1 MKQKIFYLLFFILVC
16 FFSNSTFI
24 KNPAK
29 TSPIYNKPM
38 PKNTSLFASVKNH
51 KFNYYQ
57 NLPVL
62 NNNSDI
68 SINGYKPS
76 FIKPLKLEKLKKEK
90 EEKEKEKLKKEKEKE
105 ENKVVLTLD
114 ERNLLERLVEAE
126 AGDEPYE
133 GKLAVA
139 TVVINR
145 MQYSEWC
152 PDTIHGVI
160 YQKNQF
166 SPVNNGTIHNTPSE
180 ESIKAVSEVIDEG
193 YRSFGPEIL
202 FFLNPKIATDKWIID
217 NKTFVSIIGQH
228 HFYK

>member
-1 MKQKIFYLLFFILVC
+1 
-16 FFSNSTFI
+16 
-24 KNPAK
+24 
-29 TSPIYNKPM
+29 
-38 PKNTSLFASVKNH
+38 
-51 KFNYYQ
+51 
-57 NLPVL
+57 
-62 NNNSDI
+62 
-68 SINGYKPS
+68 
-76 FIKPLKLEKLKKEK
+76 
-90 EEKEKEKLKKEKEKE
+90 
-105 ENKVVLTLD
+105 
-114 ERNLLERLVEAE
+114 
-126 AGDEPYE
+126 
-133 GKLAVA
+133 
-139 TVVINR
+139 